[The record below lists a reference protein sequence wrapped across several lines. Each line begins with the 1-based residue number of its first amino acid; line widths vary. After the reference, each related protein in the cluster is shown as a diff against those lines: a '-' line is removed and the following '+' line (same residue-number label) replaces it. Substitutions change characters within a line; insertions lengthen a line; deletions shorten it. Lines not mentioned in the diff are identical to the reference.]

1 MQEIQSLKFVIVING
16 QVGVINMPIPGQLH
30 AYQTDIRIRIIS
42 LKSGNQRI
50 KQPVTAIY
58 GGSTWPLTN
67 NFKQLFGL
75 GRYAGKIRSK

>member
-16 QVGVINMPIPGQLH
+16 QVGVIENARTRPAQ
-30 AYQTDIRIRIIS
+30 IRIRIIS

-58 GGSTWPLTN
+58 GGSSWPLTN
-67 NFKQLFGL
+67 NFKQLLGL
-75 GRYAGKIRSK
+75 GRYAGKIRS